1 MTFIRAIS
9 DIRRQK
15 RQDEQ
20 ALTNCFKV
28 ARSCADMALQVDPVW
43 ADVARAQ
50 LAQGK
55 RLYPAMYTKNNLDC
69 WSASVSRAH
78 GQAKWGKLK
87 VK

>member
-1 MTFIRAIS
+1 MTFVRAIS

-20 ALTNCFKV
+20 AIVNCSKV
-28 ARSCADMALQVDPVW
+28 ARACANMALQVDPVW
-43 ADVARAQ
+43 ADVTRAQ

-55 RLYPAMYTKNNLDC
+55 RLYPSLYNNKHLDC
-69 WSASVSRAH
+69 WSANVSRAH

-87 VK
+87 V